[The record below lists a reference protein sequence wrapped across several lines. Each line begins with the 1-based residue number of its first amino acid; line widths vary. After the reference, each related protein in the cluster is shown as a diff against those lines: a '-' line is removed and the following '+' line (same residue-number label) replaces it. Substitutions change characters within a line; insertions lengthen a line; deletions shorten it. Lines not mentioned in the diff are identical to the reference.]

1 MSNQDLINVDSVV
14 TRFGE
19 NAVHDGISFTVQRG
33 LVFALIGGSGSGK
46 SVLLKEILGL
56 QKPDSGTLSVFGEN
70 IVKSTEEQLQKIRSR
85 IGVLF
90 QNGALFSAINAAE
103 NIGVPLREQS
113 DLPES
118 LIETIT
124 NLRLQFTGLS
134 PDTADKMPSELSGG
148 MRKRVALARAL
159 ALEPELL
166 FLDEPTSGLDPINAR
181 AMDKLIRTL
190 CDNLGLTVFIVTHDL
205 DTLWGIVDQVVVLG
219 EGKIIAQGTVEE
231 ISKSNNQWVQD
242 YFSSVAISR
251 DKQNKDKNKTLKV

>member
-1 MSNQDLINVDSVV
+1 MLEQDLVIVDSVV

-19 NAVHDGISFTVQRG
+19 NIVHDGISFTVQRG
-33 LVFALIGGSGSGK
+33 KVFALIGGSGSGK

-56 QKPDSGTLSVFGEN
+56 QKPTSGSLSVFGEN
-70 IVKSTEEQLQKIRSR
+70 IWESSEEQLQKIRSR

-90 QNGALFSAINAAE
+90 QNGALFSGINAGE
-103 NIGVPLREQS
+103 NIGVPLHEQAK
-113 DLPES
+113 LPEN
-118 LIETIT
+118 LINIIT
-124 NLRLQFTGLS
+124 ELRLLFTGLS
-134 PDTADKMPSELSGG
+134 RDTAKKMPSELSGG

-205 DTLWGIVDQVVVLG
+205 DTLWGIVDEVVVLG
-219 EGKIIAQGTVEE
+219 DGKILAQGSVEE
-231 ISKSNNQWVQD
+231 ISKSNNQWVKD
-242 YFSSVAISR
+242 YFSSIAVSR
-251 DKQNKDKNKTLKV
+251 DREKQSNKET